1 MILPHKGINPVIPE
15 SCFIAPSADIIG
27 DVIMGEESSA
37 WFQVV
42 IRGDVNSIRI
52 GSRTN
57 IQDGSVLHVTR
68 DKMPMKGA
76 PLKIGDD
83 VTIGHRVT
91 LHGCTLKNRILVGM
105 GATILDGAV
114 INDDSIV
121 AAGALVTKDK
131 TFPPRS
137 LIQGSPAKVVREL
150 TPEEVSMLKSSAD
163 NYVGDAKFYNEE
175 FDHLFGDEHDDDYHD
190 HDHDDCC
197 GDDHSGDRD

>member
-27 DVIMGEESSA
+27 DVVMGEESSA

-57 IQDGSVLHVTR
+57 IQDGAILHVTR

-91 LHGCTLKNRILVGM
+91 LHGCTLRNRILVGM

-114 INDDSIV
+114 IDDDSIV

-137 LIQGSPAKVVREL
+137 LIQGAPAKVVREL
-150 TPEEVSMLKSSAD
+150 SEEEIAMLKASAN
-163 NYVGDAKFYNEE
+163 NYVGDTKFYNEE
-175 FDHLFGDEHDDDYHD
+175 FEHLFGDHD
-190 HDHDDCC
+190 HDHEDGC
-197 GDDHSGDRD
+197 GDDDCGECD

>member
-27 DVIMGEESSA
+27 DVVMGEESSV

-57 IQDGSVLHVTR
+57 IQDGTILHVTR

-76 PLKIGDD
+76 PLRIGDD

-91 LHGCTLKNRILVGM
+91 LHGCTLKNRILIGM
-105 GATILDGAV
+105 GATVMDGAV
-114 INDDSIV
+114 IDDDSIV

-131 TFPPRS
+131 VFPPRS
-137 LIQGSPAKVVREL
+137 LIQGSPAKLVREL
-150 TPEEVSMLKSSAD
+150 TAEEVAMLKASAN
-163 NYVGDAKFYNEE
+163 NYTGDAKFYNEE
-175 FDHLFGDEHDDDYHD
+175 FDHLFGG

-197 GDDHSGDRD
+197 DDPDCGNHGDGERD